1 MYPINR
7 PSGRPDPPGLGSGAA
22 AGRWRLMV
30 GLGRESSSADAGW
43 KWVEEVGAG
52 AVNAEGLGHF
62 ADAANQEFHFL
73 LGIEEMERGANAF
86 RVIHLA
92 HHDLVVLP

>member
-1 MYPINR
+1 M
-7 PSGRPDPPGLGSGAA
+7 
-22 AGRWRLMV
+22 
-30 GLGRESSSADAGW
+30 
-43 KWVEEVGAG
+43 EEVGAG

-73 LGIEEMERGANAF
+73 LGIEEMERGANTF

-92 HHDLVVLP
+92 HHDLVVLPQTFNDRHGCLALDRESDQPRRIAPLGGR

>member
-1 MYPINR
+1 ME
-7 PSGRPDPPGLGSGAA
+7 
-22 AGRWRLMV
+22 V
-30 GLGRESSSADAGW
+30 
-43 KWVEEVGAG
+43 VGAG
-52 AVNAEGLGHF
+52 AVDAEGLGHL
-62 ADAANQEFHFL
+62 ADAAYQEFHFL